1 MQVYALG
8 HNALMSQRYDATDPH
23 DRATGLTAATA
34 AIRRGALVVLPV
46 DAAYAVVCD
55 AFNATA
61 TAALRNAKGRPE
73 ISPIPVLIAGPAVVD
88 AVTYGLSEAGR
99 TLMAALWPGPLT
111 LVARQQPSLMWDVDP
126 GPTIAVR
133 MPLHPL
139 ALELL
144 AATGPLAGTGAN
156 YSAMA
161 VPLTCDDA
169 ERQLG
174 SAVAVYLDAG
184 PADPARASAVVDTT
198 TDPPRLLRAGAV
210 SVDQLQR
217 ACPELVID

>member
-1 MQVYALG
+1 
-8 HNALMSQRYDATDPH
+8 MSQRYDASDPH
-23 DRATGLTAATA
+23 DRATGITAATA
-34 AIRRGALVVLPV
+34 AIRRGALVVVPV

-61 TAALRNAKGRPE
+61 TAALRAAKGRAARD
-73 ISPIPVLIAGPAVVD
+73 PIPVLIAGPAVVD

-99 TLMAALWPGPLT
+99 TLMAAFWPGPLT

-126 GPTIAVR
+126 GPTVAVR

-144 AATGPLAGTGAN
+144 AGTGPLAGTGAN
-156 YSAMA
+156 YSAMP

-184 PADPARASAVVDTT
+184 PADPSRASAVVDTT
-198 TDPPRLLRAGAV
+198 VEPPQLARRGAV
-210 SVDQLQR
+210 ALDHLTRV
-217 ACPELVID
+217 CPELVLPAG